1 MTTTVPIVI
10 GAMLLAVALFAHKMK
25 DKYFYSDVFLYRLLW
40 VLQYLALGGLIVLA
54 VLEFFLT
61 HTIKEMM

>member
-10 GAMLLAVALFAHKMK
+10 GAMLLAVALFSHTVK

>member
-10 GAMLLAVALFAHKMK
+10 GAMLLAVALFAHTMK

>member
-1 MTTTVPIVI
+1 
-10 GAMLLAVALFAHKMK
+10 MLLAVALFAHTMK

-40 VLQYLALGGLIVLA
+40 VLQYLALGGLIILT

-61 HTIKEMM
+61 HTIKEMV

>member
-1 MTTTVPIVI
+1 
-10 GAMLLAVALFAHKMK
+10 MLLAVALFAHTMK

-40 VLQYLALGGLIVLA
+40 ALQYLALGGLIVLA

-61 HTIKEMM
+61 YNN